1 MGKGREGN
9 LALKF
14 EVMEFVPVML
24 GSDINTYSMAR
35 AFYEAYKIKSIVIGK
50 ADTGP
55 SCNSK
60 IIDFFADSELDR
72 PQVFIKVVNEL
83 AAKYQDQK
91 VILIGCG
98 DNYVEQII
106 QNKDHLRENIIAPY
120 IDEDLMRD
128 LLTKEKFY
136 QMCDKHNLDYPRTF
150 IYTRNMGENI
160 GLPFDFPVIL
170 KPSSGIMYW
179 EHEFPGQKK
188 VYRLNNMAE
197 LKKVIDQIYQAGY
210 EDNLIIQDFIP
221 GDDSYMRVMTTFS
234 GRDKKI
240 QLMSMGHALLEE
252 HTPHGLGNTSAI
264 INDYNEELSARIKGF
279 LEGIGYEG
287 LANFDIKYDQRD
299 GKYKIFEINVRQG
312 RNNYYVTGAGYNLA
326 QYVVN
331 EYIYNK
337 RADLVIAN
345 NDFLWTVIPVKIVFQ
360 YVKKPQY
367 LERVK
372 QLIKDKKVFNPLFL
386 RGDSGLKRLVYLYK
400 SHLSHFYKYKKYY
413 P

>member
-1 MGKGREGN
+1 M
-9 LALKF
+9 KF
-14 EVMEFVPVML
+14 EVKEFVPVML
-24 GSDINTYSMAR
+24 GSDINTYSMSR

-60 IIDFFADSELDR
+60 IIDFFADSELDK
-72 PQVFIKVVNEL
+72 PAVFTKVINDL
-83 AAKYQDQK
+83 AAKYSK
-91 VILIGCG
+91 KKIILIGCG

-106 QNKDHLRENIIAPY
+106 ENKKRLSDNVIAPY
-120 IDEDLMRD
+120 IEEELMRD

-150 IYTRNMGENI
+150 IYARSMGDDFV
-160 GLPFDFPVIL
+160 LPFDFPVIL

-188 VYRLNNMAE
+188 VYRLNDLTE
-197 LKKVIDQIYQAGY
+197 LKKVINQIYQAGY

-221 GDDSYMRVMTTFS
+221 GDDSFMRVMTTFS

-240 QLMSMGHALLEE
+240 RLMSMGHALLEE

-264 INDYNEELSARIKGF
+264 INDLNEDLSTRIKGF
-279 LEGIGYEG
+279 LESISYEG

-331 EYIYNK
+331 EYVYHK
-337 RADLVIAN
+337 SSDFVIAN
-345 NDFLWTVIPVKIVFQ
+345 NDFLWTVIPVRVIFQ
-360 YVKKPQY
+360 YVKNPQY
-367 LERVK
+367 IERVK
-372 QLIKDKKVFNPLFL
+372 QLIKDKKVINPLFL
-386 RGDSGLKRLVYLYK
+386 PGDNGLKRLVYLYK